1 MRLIALGLS
10 LVLLAGA
17 AKADTGR
24 DGGFDYYVMAL
35 SWSPNW
41 CAQTGD
47 SRGDPQCNAGPGL
60 TFTLHGL
67 WPQYDA
73 GGYPSA
79 CRTGAADPTRA
90 QTAAMADLM
99 GGAGLAWHEWK
110 THGRCS
116 GLEAGPYFAA
126 MRKAYTSVTVPPLF
140 AKVARTLKVAPGVI
154 EAAFLES
161 NPQLAAEDIA
171 VTCAGAMIQ
180 EVRIC
185 LTRDLAPRPCGPDV
199 RACTLPAAELDAVR

>member
-10 LVLLAGA
+10 LVLLAGG
-17 AKADTGR
+17 AKAESGR
-24 DGGFDYYVMAL
+24 GGDFDYYVLAL

-47 SRGDPQCNAGPGL
+47 SRGDPQCDAGLGL

-67 WPQYDA
+67 WPQYDK

-79 CRTGAADPTRA
+79 CRTGAADPSRA
-90 QTAAMADLM
+90 ETAAMADLM

-110 THGRCS
+110 THGRCT
-116 GLEAGPYFAA
+116 GLEAASYFAA
-126 MRKAYTSVTVPPLF
+126 MRKARDAVTVPPLF
-140 AKVARTLKVAPGVI
+140 AKVTRDLRVAPGVI
-154 EAAFLES
+154 ESAFLES
-161 NPQLAAEDIA
+161 NPQLAPEDIA
-171 VTCAGAMIQ
+171 VTCKDAMIQ

-185 LTRDLAPRPCGPDV
+185 LDKDLSPRACGPDL
-199 RACTLPAAELDAVR
+199 RACSLPAAELDAVR

>member
-1 MRLIALGLS
+1 MRLVALALP
-10 LVLLAGA
+10 LLLLAGA
-17 AKADTGR
+17 SKADSERAGA
-24 DGGFDYYVMAL
+24 FDYYVLAL

-41 CAQTGD
+41 CAQVGD
-47 SRGDPQCNAGPGL
+47 SRSNPQCDAGLGL

-67 WPQYDA
+67 WPQYEA

-110 THGRCS
+110 AHGRCS
-116 GLEAGPYFAA
+116 GLEAPAYFTA
-126 MRKAYTSVTVPPLF
+126 MRKARASVTVPPLF
-140 AKVARTLKVAPGVI
+140 AKVARTLRVAPGVI
-154 EAAFLES
+154 ETAFLES
-161 NPQLAAEDIA
+161 NPGLAPEDIA
-171 VTCAGAMIQ
+171 VTCQGAMIQ

-185 LTRDLAPRPCGPDV
+185 LTKDLAPRPCGPDL
-199 RACTLPAAELDAVR
+199 RACTLPAAEMDAVR